1 MFFGIPLHTI
11 EKEKGFIS
19 SQKNKNEREKDIQK
33 KEGKKK
39 KKLNMVDTSTKKY

>member
-39 KKLNMVDTSTKKY
+39 KN